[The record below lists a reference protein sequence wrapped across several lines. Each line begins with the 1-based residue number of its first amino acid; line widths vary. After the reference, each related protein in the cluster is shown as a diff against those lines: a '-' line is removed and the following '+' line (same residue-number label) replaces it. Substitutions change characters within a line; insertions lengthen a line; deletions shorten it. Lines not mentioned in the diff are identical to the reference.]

1 MKKQTL
7 KFRSFP
13 ELSSF
18 VKSLTTGYL
27 INTNTLTVTAVFAEA
42 TIQIAMHRYYAL
54 LIETT
59 ERVYSYDPL

>member
-7 KFRSFP
+7 KFRSFA

-18 VKSLTTGYL
+18 VKSLSIGYL
-27 INTNTLTVTAVFAEA
+27 INTNTLTVTALFSESLIQLA
-42 TIQIAMHRYYAL
+42 TLCHHAT